1 MKKLS
6 LFFLIL
12 LQGILELEAQTA
24 TRGTLT
30 DAEGHSYPTAVI
42 GKSEWMSENLKTTL
56 YSDGTKIP
64 NVPDNAAWP
73 VLKNG
78 AYCWPGNNENSAG
91 KYGALY
97 NWYAVNSGKL
107 CPAGWHVP
115 TDEEWKNLE
124 GAVDSLHHLGDPV
137 WNEPMGRGFNAGKR
151 LKATSGWKTEG
162 NGTDEFGFSA
172 VPGGERTS
180 SGRFFLAGNSAFWW
194 SSTRQG
200 DSLAWYRSIV
210 SFDDNILRST
220 HPAKIGFSVRCL
232 RERKP

>member
-1 MKKLS
+1 MTNL
-6 LFFLIL
+6 LLPFLL
-12 LQGILELEAQTA
+12 LISGISRLQAQNIA
-24 TRGTLT
+24 RGTVSDT
-30 DAEGHSYPTAVI
+30 EGHTYATAVI
-42 GKSEWMSENLKTTL
+42 GKYEWMAENLKTTL
-56 YSDGTKIP
+56 YNDGTTIP
-64 NVPDNAAWP
+64 NCQDNLDCP
-73 VLKNG
+73 RLKTG
-78 AYCWPGNNENSAG
+78 AYCWINNLENSAG

-107 CPAGWHVP
+107 CPTGWHVP

-137 WNEPMGRGFNAGKR
+137 WNEPMGRGYNVGKR

-180 SGRFFLAGNSAFWW
+180 SGRFFLAGSSAFWW

-210 SFDDNILRST
+210 SFDDNILRNT
-220 HPAKIGFSVRCL
+220 HPAKIGFSVRCIK
-232 RERKP
+232 EK